1 MPYVNLKMIKNQVS
15 SEKKKEI
22 VRGLTDLIVEV
33 MGRERKYTVITIDE
47 LDPSQWAIGGT
58 LLDEEVSNQ
67 EIMMFVNIKVS
78 KGTTN
83 PEEMNKMIQAIK
95 QLFIDI
101 VGSSAMTNYVIID
114 ELNPSGWGF
123 DGISMVER
131 NKIEG

>member
-47 LDPSQWAIGGT
+47 LEPSQWAIGGT

-114 ELNPSGWGF
+114 ELNPAGWGF

>member
-1 MPYVNLKMIKNQVS
+1 M
-15 SEKKKEI
+15 
-22 VRGLTDLIVEV
+22 
-33 MGRERKYTVITIDE
+33 
-47 LDPSQWAIGGT
+47 
-58 LLDEEVSNQ
+58 LDEEGSNQ

-95 QLFIDI
+95 QLFISI
-101 VGSSAMTNYVIID
+101 VGSSAMTNYVVID
-114 ELNPSGWGF
+114 ELNPARWGF